1 MPTTRGQTRAA
12 EEERVRQRQEQEDRR
27 RLRAEREAWERADS
41 VRRAREDEERRAAWQ
56 RTLDAEQPPEIRER
70 RARIRQTLAN
80 LDNGTR
86 AAEIQA
92 QLTQQTGRPV
102 RSTTITRMID
112 AERRA
117 LAVEVQEERER
128 DLVVADRIHAEQRAR
143 AEAEQRRWVDWL
155 RRREEAARRP
165 VPPAAPAA
173 PLPKIKVP
181 KGQEDAITNEE
192 ITDGMVMVDFN
203 KQREQKHL
211 YYTKSSYQKGVVE
224 LGNRDPYTRLPV
236 KPDTVVEYVAELD
249 PDMPVVGG
257 RRRRKTQRR
266 AMRRKTRRRV

>member
-27 RLRAEREAWERADS
+27 RVRAEREAWERADS
-41 VRRAREDEERRAAWQ
+41 VRRAREDEERRAEWQ
-56 RTLDAEQPPEIRER
+56 RTLDAEQPQEIRER
-70 RARIRQTLAN
+70 RARIRQALAN

-128 DLVVADRIHAEQRAR
+128 DFIVADRIQAERRARMEREWAEQ
-143 AEAEQRRWVDWL
+143 Q

-165 VPPAAPAA
+165 VPPVAPAA
-173 PLPKIKVP
+173 PLPKIKIP
-181 KGQEDAITNEE
+181 KGQTDSLTEEE
-192 ITDGMVMVDFN
+192 ITDGMIMVDFN

-224 LGNRDPYTRLPV
+224 RGRIDPYTRLPV
-236 KPDTVVEYVAELD
+236 KPETVVEYVAELD
-249 PDMPVVGG
+249 PDMPVVGA
-257 RRRRKTQRR
+257 RRRRKTRR
-266 AMRRKTRRRV
+266 QAMRRKTRRRV

>member
-27 RLRAEREAWERADS
+27 RRRAEREAWERADS
-41 VRRAREDEERRAAWQ
+41 ARRAREDEERRAEWQ

-70 RARIRQTLAN
+70 RARIRQALAN
-80 LDNGTR
+80 LDDGTR

-128 DLVVADRIHAEQRAR
+128 DLVVADRIRAATR
-143 AEAEQRRWVDWL
+143 LASSGGARKLPAVLPDRWQSCLRSRSPRDRQIPSQRR
-155 RRREEAARRP
+155 RSQTE
-165 VPPAAPAA
+165 
-173 PLPKIKVP
+173 
-181 KGQEDAITNEE
+181 
-192 ITDGMVMVDFN
+192 
-203 KQREQKHL
+203 
-211 YYTKSSYQKGVVE
+211 
-224 LGNRDPYTRLPV
+224 
-236 KPDTVVEYVAELD
+236 
-249 PDMPVVGG
+249 
-257 RRRRKTQRR
+257 
-266 AMRRKTRRRV
+266 

>member
-12 EEERVRQRQEQEDRR
+12 EEERVRQRQEQENRR
-27 RLRAEREAWERADS
+27 RWRAEREARERADS

-70 RARIRQTLAN
+70 RTRIRQALAN

-128 DLVVADRIHAEQRAR
+128 DVVVAQRIRAADLAR
-143 AEAEQRRWVDWL
+143 AEAAWAEQK
-155 RRREEAARRP
+155 RRREEAASRPSRP
-165 VPPAAPAA
+165 VAE
-173 PLPKIKVP
+173 LPKIKIP
-181 KGQEDAITNEE
+181 KGQTDSLTDEE

-224 LGNRDPYTRLPV
+224 RGRIDPYTRLPV
-236 KPDTVVEYVAELD
+236 KPETVVEYVAELD
-249 PDMPVVGG
+249 PDMPVVGA
-257 RRRRKTQRR
+257 RRRRNMRKTRRR
-266 AMRRKTRRRV
+266 AMRRKTRRRL

>member
-27 RLRAEREAWERADS
+27 RVRAEREAWERADS
-41 VRRAREDEERRAAWQ
+41 VRRAAEAEERRAEWQ

-92 QLTQQTGRPV
+92 QLTQQTGRPA
-102 RSTTITRMID
+102 RSTTIARMID

-128 DLVVADRIHAEQRAR
+128 DFVVADRIYAERRARMEREWAEQ
-143 AEAEQRRWVDWL
+143 Q

-165 VPPAAPAA
+165 VA

-236 KPDTVVEYVAELD
+236 KPDTVVNYIAELD
-249 PDMPVVGG
+249 PNMPVVGG
-257 RRRRKTQRR
+257 RRHRRN
-266 AMRRKTRRRV
+266 MRKTRRRAMNRKTRRRM

>member
-12 EEERVRQRQEQEDRR
+12 EEERVRQRQERENDRR
-27 RLRAEREAWERADS
+27 RRAEQEAWDRAQS
-41 VRRAREDEERRAAWQ
+41 ARRAREDEERRAAWQ

-128 DLVVADRIHAEQRAR
+128 DLVVADRIYAERRAR
-143 AEAEQRRWVDWL
+143 AEAAWAEQQ
-155 RRREEAARRP
+155 RRREEAARRASRP
-165 VPPAAPAA
+165 VAE
-173 PLPKIKVP
+173 LPKIKVP

-236 KPDTVVEYVAELD
+236 KPDTVVEYIAELD
-249 PDMPVVGG
+249 PDMPVVGA
-257 RRRRKTQRR
+257 RRHRRKTRR
-266 AMRRKTRRRV
+266 QAMRRKTRRRV